1 MQELPLIEKYRPKKL
16 EEVVGNTYMI
26 AQLKV
31 IAEEGNM
38 PNLIITGPPGTG
50 KTTSVLCM
58 AHQMLKECYNESLI
72 ELNASDDRGIEVVR
86 EKVKNFA
93 QKQSTVPKNMN
104 KIVVLDEAD
113 SMTEAAQQALRKI
126 MTDYSSNTRFAL
138 ACNDSSKIIEPI
150 QSRCSIMRFNK
161 LSDPDI
167 SKRLLQVIECEKY
180 EYEKEGIEALIFTS
194 DGDMRYALNNLQSTI
209 AAYGKVTQD
218 NVFKICDIPKP
229 GELQEII
236 DFCNKGEI
244 LPAAIKARTLWESG
258 YNLYD
263 IIGSLSK
270 LIQNSDK
277 LSEKFKLEALKEVS
291 LLKIRMAENLC
302 TFTQLTGFLSRICLL
317 SG

>member
-1 MQELPLIEKYRPKKL
+1 MQDLPLIEKYRPKIL
-16 EEVVGNTYMI
+16 DDVVGNAYMI

-31 IAEEGNM
+31 IAKEGNM

-50 KTTSVLCM
+50 KTTSVLSM
-58 AHQMLKECYNESLI
+58 AHQMLQEYYGESLI

-93 QKQSTVPKNMN
+93 QKQSTVPKNMS

-150 QSRCSIMRFNK
+150 QSRCSIMRFSK
-161 LSDPDI
+161 LSDSDI
-167 SKRLLQVIECEKY
+167 SKRLLQVIDIEKY
-180 EYEKEGIEALIFTS
+180 QYEKEGIEALIFTS

-236 DFCNKGEI
+236 DMCCKGDI
-244 LPAAIKARTLWESG
+244 LSAAIKARTLWEAG

-277 LSEKFKLEALKEVS
+277 LNEKFKLEALKEVS

-302 TFTQLTGFLSRICLL
+302 TFTQLSGFLSRICLL